1 MISGLRKIEL
11 EKQGYRVVG
20 RHSAVKICTWCKKAI
35 RGQDT
40 CYKHLFYGINSWR
53 CIQMSPWFACT
64 HRCVFCWRD
73 VRENLISDK
82 IDEPKDIVDGCIREH
97 KEILKGFG
105 GNSARDKKR
114 YEESQKPL
122 HFAISLTGEPCLY
135 PKLPE
140 LIDEIKS
147 RGMTA
152 FLVTN
157 GTVPEML
164 KKLIEHQ
171 PTQLYITLP
180 APDEETYLK
189 TCNPLVEGTWVKIKE
204 SLSLIKNFKRST
216 IRLTLVKGINMVD
229 PESYAELIKL
239 AGPTF
244 VELKAYMWVGHSRER
259 LAIENMPLHKD
270 ILEFAEKIAKA
281 SGLKIIDQKPESR
294 VVLLMKKDS
303 KARILVF

>member
-1 MISGLRKIEL
+1 MISDLRKKEL
-11 EKQGYRVVG
+11 ENQGYRVVG
-20 RHSAVKICTWCKKAI
+20 RHSAIKVCTWCKKAI

-73 VRENLISDK
+73 VRENLTPDK
-82 IDEPKDIVDGCIREH
+82 IDEPKDIVDGCIDAH
-97 KEILKGFG
+97 TDILKGFG
-105 GNSARDKKR
+105 GNKERDKKR
-114 YEESQKPL
+114 YEESLKPL
-122 HFAISLTGEPCLY
+122 HFAISLTGEPCIY

-140 LIDEIKS
+140 LVDEIKS

-164 KKLIEHQ
+164 KKLIKHQ

-189 TCNPLVEGTWVKIKE
+189 TCNPLVEGTWKKIQE
-204 SLSLIKNFKRST
+204 SLLLIKDFKRST
-216 IRLTLVKGINMVD
+216 IRLTLVKGINMVN
-229 PESYAELIKL
+229 PEGYAELIKQ

-244 VELKAYMWVGHSRER
+244 VELKAYMFVGHSRER
-259 LAIENMPLHKD
+259 LTIENMPLHSD
-270 ILEFAEKIAKA
+270 ILDFAEKIAKA
-281 SGLKIIDQKPESR
+281 SGLKIISQKPESR
-294 VVLLMKKDS
+294 VVLLIKKDS
-303 KARILVF
+303 KDRILVF

>member
-1 MISGLRKIEL
+1 MISGLRKQEL
-11 EKQGYRVVG
+11 EKQGYRIVG

-105 GNSARDKKR
+105 GNSTIDKKR

-189 TCNPLVEGTWVKIKE
+189 TCNPLVEGTWTKIKE

-216 IRLTLVKGINMVD
+216 IRLTLVKGINMVN

-270 ILEFAEKIAKA
+270 ILEFAESIAKA
-281 SGLKIIDQKPESR
+281 SGLKIIDQKPKSR
-294 VVLLMKKDS
+294 VVLLMKKDI
-303 KARILVF
+303 KARILGF